1 MENKIR
7 TKLLIFIDN
16 EIKNKKEKKFFKIK
30 HKEIKEIHLEKNFY
44 SKDLIFSFNDKN
56 NNNKNNN
63 NINININSNEKSTD
77 ISTIE
82 KSQKKNFLIKNGLKY
97 LRELAK
103 ILKLNIKLKKYKS
116 I

>member
-16 EIKNKKEKKFFKIK
+16 EIKKKKEKKFFNIK

-56 NNNKNNN
+56 NNNNNN

-103 ILKLNIKLKKYKS
+103 ILKLNIKLKKHKS